1 MCAIVHMWQV
11 ADTCVP
17 DLGQLLCNKIS
28 RFCCIFREDESTV
41 DAQMDVSKRESHME
55 KMEQPGDK
63 ALDETL

>member
-1 MCAIVHMWQV
+1 M
-11 ADTCVP
+11 P

-28 RFCCIFREDESTV
+28 RFCCIFWEDESTV